1 MDIKRINES
10 FIGRVNPRIATWL
23 FNRINKLP
31 SIEKKIDQEYAA
43 LLHDLEHSVK
53 PYREQ
58 FDTYAD
64 LPEKGRAKSDILKE
78 MQTLTGIEDSR
89 WQEGYASGAVY
100 HGDAD
105 HINFLNQV
113 YALNSQSNPLH
124 SDLWPSS
131 AKYESEIISM
141 TAKMLGAETAV
152 NPSDADQEIC
162 GAVSSGG
169 TESILLAMKAYRD
182 WARDQK
188 KIMRPEM
195 IVAVTAHAAFEKAA
209 AYFKIKLKRIPVDA
223 DYRADVAAARKAVSR
238 NTIVIVGSAPSFPHG
253 MVDPIAELS
262 ELTKEKGIGFHTDAC
277 LGGFILPWAEKL
289 GWEVPVFDFR
299 LPGVTSISADTHKY
313 GYAAKGTSVI
323 LYRGLALRRYQYF
336 TSSDWPGGLYFSP
349 TFAGSRPGALS
360 AACWAAMIT
369 TGKKG
374 YMAASKKILEAASI
388 IKKGIQEISDLHI
401 LGNPLWVIAFGSKT
415 LNIYQVMDYMTSRN
429 WSLNGLHHPSCV
441 HICVTLRHTLPG
453 VAERFIDDLKAAVD
467 AVRKNPA
474 RNGGMAPIYGM
485 AANFPVRSLVGRLL
499 ERYIDLLYKL

>member
-262 ELTKEKGIGFHTDAC
+262 ELAREKGIGFHTDAC